1 MIISLDKAYIFLT
14 IKEWGNYMEAK
25 RLGKAVI
32 YGFITIL
39 IFGIISSFG
48 FALLLKFTNMS
59 EITVG
64 YLILATSFF
73 AFFMGGLISG
83 AKGKRTGWALGALV
97 GILYVGTI
105 FLFQYLGLE
114 LRITL
119 KQGTFNLAFILIS
132 LMGGILGVNM
142 TSKK

>member
-1 MIISLDKAYIFLT
+1 
-14 IKEWGNYMEAK
+14 MEAK

-32 YGFITIL
+32 YGFITIF

-48 FALLLKFTNMS
+48 FALLLKFTSMS

-64 YLILATSFF
+64 YLIMATSFF
-73 AFFMGGLISG
+73 SFFMGGLISG

-105 FLFQYLGLE
+105 FLFQYLGLD
-114 LRITL
+114 LKITI
-119 KQGTFNLAFILIS
+119 KQGAFNLAFVLIS
-132 LMGGILGVNM
+132 LMGGILGVNI